1 VDASGRSALLKKKL
15 GLARANRHSV
25 NAAWF
30 RIDRSIDPDDWSD
43 DPTWRGRNKHSRRLS
58 TNHLM
63 GAGYWV
69 WLIPLA
75 GGRTSVGI
83 VAEERLHPF
92 SKLRTFEAALAWLDT
107 HEPQC
112 AAAVRSYADE
122 RMDFLA
128 LKNYSHGA
136 KQAFSADRWCLVG
149 DAGIFIDP
157 LYSPGS
163 DFIGIA
169 NGFSC
174 DLIARDLDGEDIKE
188 RAGTYDQAFR
198 SLARTYLVTYHLQYA
213 LMGNGRVMT
222 TKVVWDFVMYWGGIA
237 LIYFRQKFCDPA
249 FLERVRP
256 ILQAFAYT
264 NVRMQA
270 FFREWAAAEKDP
282 SVAGRF
288 VDYAEIE
295 FLADMN
301 RNLQHECDDDA
312 LIEQLNRNLE
322 FARELKQEILA
333 EARSE
338 TDAAATSHLA
348 EMFAALDP
356 ARRA

>member
-1 VDASGRSALLKKKL
+1 MW
-15 GLARANRHSV
+15 N
-25 NAAWF
+25 NYP
-30 RIDRSIDPDDWSD
+30 RI
-43 DPTWRGRNKHSRRLS
+43 
-58 TNHLM
+58 
-63 GAGYWV
+63 
-69 WLIPLA
+69 
-75 GGRTSVGI
+75 
-83 VAEERLHPF
+83 
-92 SKLRTFEAALAWLDT
+92 
-107 HEPQC
+107 
-112 AAAVRSYADE
+112 
-122 RMDFLA
+122 
-128 LKNYSHGA
+128 
-136 KQAFSADRWCLVG
+136 
-149 DAGIFIDP
+149 
-157 LYSPGS
+157 S

-288 VDYAEIE
+288 V
-295 FLADMN
+295 
-301 RNLQHECDDDA
+301 
-312 LIEQLNRNLE
+312 
-322 FARELKQEILA
+322 RELVF
-333 EARSE
+333 R
-338 TDAAATSHLA
+338 
-348 EMFAALDP
+348 
-356 ARRA
+356 